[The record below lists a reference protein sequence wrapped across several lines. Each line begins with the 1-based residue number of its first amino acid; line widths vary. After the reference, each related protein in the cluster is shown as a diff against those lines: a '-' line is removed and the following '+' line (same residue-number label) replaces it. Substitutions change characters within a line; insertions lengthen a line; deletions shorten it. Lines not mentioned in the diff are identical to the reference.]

1 MVEIY
6 PLSSNTTTASNSEIR
21 NLIGTVVDS
30 GQNCSELIL
39 NHVQDNKLIT
49 DSNQLQGQ
57 SIKTESVLWKE
68 GTSPPLVTFVISVS
82 LVAVYHLK
90 ALNKSKIR
98 NCWFSDMSNEKSV
111 NTKNLKRKLG
121 TLLCSWWSGGHGFQ
135 EHGAPSFVQTTET

>member
-57 SIKTESVLWKE
+57 SIKTESVL
-68 GTSPPLVTFVISVS
+68 
-82 LVAVYHLK
+82 
-90 ALNKSKIR
+90 
-98 NCWFSDMSNEKSV
+98 
-111 NTKNLKRKLG
+111 
-121 TLLCSWWSGGHGFQ
+121 
-135 EHGAPSFVQTTET
+135 